1 MESDERITQ
10 ANKLLDDFSNRTGI
24 TGNEGDPSRRYLWT
38 DAFAVQAYFGIARI
52 FENKEYRIRALK
64 LIDLV
69 HEHLGRHHPEDPRK
83 GWISG
88 LPEEEGKL
96 HPTSGGLRI
105 GKRLPERRTDESYN
119 SQLEWE
125 RDGQYFHYITRWV
138 TALLQAGD
146 ETGEERYALWA
157 RELMLAAGKF
167 LFQND
172 SGTGI
177 YWKMDTELTKPLVAS
192 MGAHDPLEGL
202 ICAKSIQQ
210 ALPEN
215 ASKLD
220 SLVQRFEQLCNGRE
234 WSTSDSLGIGGLLL
248 NTLRAALLVSGS
260 QKLIPDVKPKK
271 LLEESLFSLRIFS
284 SCFNGNQSV
293 KRRLAFREC
302 GLSLGLRALYGMR
315 NKITA
320 PHLPINKLEE
330 YLYMPQQIEDFWLLP
345 ENQQAASWRGHLD
358 INEISLACSLVAS
371 QEPEVF

>member
-10 ANKLLDDFSNRTGI
+10 ARKLLDDFSNRTGI
-24 TGNEGDPSRRYLWT
+24 TGNEGDSSRRYLWT
-38 DAFAVQAYFGIARI
+38 DAFAVQACFGIARI
-52 FENKEYRIRALK
+52 FENEEYKIRALK

-69 HEHLGRHHPEDPRK
+69 HEHLGRHHPDDPRK

-88 LPEEEGKL
+88 LSEEEGKL
-96 HPTSGGLRI
+96 RPTRGGLRI

-125 RDGQYFHYITRWV
+125 RDGQYFHYITRWI
-138 TALLQAGD
+138 TALLQARV
-146 ETGEERYALWA
+146 ETGEERYVIWA
-157 RELMLAAGKF
+157 IELMLAAGKF

-177 YWKMDTELTKPLVAS
+177 YWKMDTELSRPLVAS

-210 ALPEN
+210 ALPEK

-220 SLVQRFEQLCNGRE
+220 SFVQQFEQLCSGRE

-248 NTLRAALLVSGS
+248 NTLHAALLVPGS

-271 LLEESLFSLRIFS
+271 LFEESLFSLKMFS
-284 SCFNGNQSV
+284 SCFSENQIV
-293 KRRLAFREC
+293 NRRLAFREC

-330 YLYMPQQIEDFWLLP
+330 YLYISQQIEDFWHLP
-345 ENQQAASWRGHLD
+345 ENQQSQTWQSHMD
-358 INEISLACSLVAS
+358 INEISLASSLVAS